1 MPWIVVKTK
10 KNNEDKAA
18 KNLFNQGFK
27 TFFPK
32 CRFHKKI
39 FNRSK
44 LLLRPLF
51 PGYVFVYINDNQPW
65 NKINN
70 TFGVSYVLTNGGKL
84 SFLPDNIYFAIKR
97 KCDQFDVLF
106 YQNKMKKGDKIRF
119 KEEKMMSFEAI
130 FYEYIDTNRVIILM
144 NLLNNKIKTVTNV
157 NKIENFI

>member
-51 PGYVFVYINDNQPW
+51 PGYVFVYINNNQPW

-70 TFGVSYVLTNGGKL
+70 SIRFLPSRRLSEMATEFGKEL
-84 SFLPDNIYFAIKR
+84 SFCN
-97 KCDQFDVLF
+97 
-106 YQNKMKKGDKIRF
+106 QNP
-119 KEEKMMSFEAI
+119 
-130 FYEYIDTNRVIILM
+130 
-144 NLLNNKIKTVTNV
+144 
-157 NKIENFI
+157 